1 MDEAGA
7 ARRAAR
13 SEHEGKEV
21 IKYDYD
27 QVRITRKHGRQ
38 VSTVTRKRRIA
49 TPAKGMT
56 LDLGSLDQE
65 LFDKVKSWVNS
76 SSVASDSASSGLS
89 QVPAWVALG
98 MRARTMVEVDGVK
111 EPISLGDAVRSE
123 HWHLWAAAIKKEAA
137 GLILAGLWDEV
148 PLSSVPADSGGSSR

>member
-1 MDEAGA
+1 
-7 ARRAAR
+7 
-13 SEHEGKEV
+13 
-21 IKYDYD
+21 
-27 QVRITRKHGRQ
+27 
-38 VSTVTRKRRIA
+38 
-49 TPAKGMT
+49 MT

-148 PLSSVPADSGGSSR
+148 PLSSVPADKRVNFGALGLRGED